1 MNGLNP
7 YVKKDQGL
15 VDFSLFAY
23 FCHCPTSK
31 DHLVFTISAGSAV
44 FLFQHQMG
52 VGWKLLMKKERKA
65 GLVKHCRTFR
75 GRGHCSRLTAL
86 HSCWRTT
93 CSEMVCFCVLS
104 LLNSLQHLFFT
115 SIKAIYT
122 YTFLICSSC
131 EFVVTTSNN
140 VVCAMWTYP
149 LGDIRQQETVEKW
162 FSFYKYKPWGSKNC
176 TIAQARSS
184 GDAKVLIMVLAGIL
198 SLHVHWVSHTTPRQ
212 GKIPFLVP
220 AKT

>member
-75 GRGHCSRLTAL
+75 GRGHCSRLTAVDGQPVL
-86 HSCWRTT
+86 KWC
-93 CSEMVCFCVLS
+93 VFVFCHFWIVFS
-104 LLNSLQHLFFT
+104 TFFFT

-184 GDAKVLIMVLAGIL
+184 GDAKVLIMALAGIL
-198 SLHVHWVSHTTPRQ
+198 SLHVHWVSYATPRQ
-212 GKIPFLVP
+212 GKISSLVP